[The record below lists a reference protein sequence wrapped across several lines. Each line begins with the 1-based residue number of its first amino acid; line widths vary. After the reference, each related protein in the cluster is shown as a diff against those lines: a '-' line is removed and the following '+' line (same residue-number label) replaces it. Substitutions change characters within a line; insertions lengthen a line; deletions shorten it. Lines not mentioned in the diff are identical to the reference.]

1 MKRRLLHKILLLIAF
16 SAYTLSPLSITI
28 DTQHVVSSYEKRPV
42 PLLFV
47 INLFLEKVLTA
58 EDGVQHETSTSIE
71 TVIIKKEKG
80 LPRNAEE
87 GSTPLLISTFI
98 PHLYIPV
105 EHVGLWYVVQEET
118 MQPFGGFSLTI
129 AGHSPPLT

>member
-28 DTQHVVSSYEKRPV
+28 DTRHVVSSCEKRPV

-58 EDGVQHETSTSIE
+58 EDGDQHETSASID
-71 TVIIKKEKG
+71 TVIIKKKKG
-80 LPRNAEE
+80 LPRNAEAV
-87 GSTPLLISTFI
+87 STPLLISTFI
-98 PHLYIPV
+98 PHRYIPV
-105 EHVGLWYVVQEET
+105 EHVGLRHVVQEKT
-118 MQPFGGFSLTI
+118 IQPFGGFSLTI
-129 AGHSPPLT
+129 AGHSPPRT